1 MTDNL
6 SFESS
11 QDREL
16 GARIRDALDGSGP
29 DVFLARLRDAVAESA
44 RETPWD
50 VLTRWAPAGV
60 IAAAAAGLI
69 FWLVLGRAALPDP
82 STQLIASAPARM
94 EIAPSQPEA
103 DVLVSTIMEGR

>member
-16 GARIRDALDGSGP
+16 GARLRNALDGSDP
-29 DVFLARLRDAVAESA
+29 ELFLARIRDAVRQSA

-60 IAAAAAGLI
+60 IAAAAAGFLL
-69 FWLVLGRAALPDP
+69 WLVLGRAAVPDP
-82 STQLIASAPARM
+82 ATQLIASAPARM